1 MAKLF
6 SAAALTLALA
16 SFGCRAAP
24 SNCGACCPS
33 GGVASQP
40 TYAADETATAQAE
53 TDRRYSYSPN
63 GSTQAGGRSASA
75 TRQTP
80 PSYNNA
86 WRADRKVVGF

>member
-24 SNCGACCPS
+24 SNCGTCCPS

-53 TDRRYSYSPN
+53 TQRRYSYSPN
-63 GSTQAGGRSASA
+63 GTMQASGRTAGA

-80 PSYNNA
+80 AAYSNT